1 LPTRQVWQQNSN
13 PLDSPPPPRFI
24 VRRRSLVCLL
34 ALAFPGVAL
43 AQQGDAEAIQALR
56 AESNAAISRHDVAG
70 IVALLDEE
78 FHVTA
83 GSGAM
88 IDGAEAMGVAFAQQF
103 ETYEDVLYV
112 RTPQRVEV
120 GTPPEAAAEVGEWV
134 GTWITPSGPLRT
146 GGHYSAYWRKRGD
159 SWVIRSELF
168 VTLYCEGSGCS

>member
-1 LPTRQVWQQNSN
+1 VTSWFVIGPVRQQNSES
-13 PLDSPPPPRFI
+13 LESPPPPRFI
-24 VRRRSLVCLL
+24 VRRRFLVCLL
-34 ALAFPGVAL
+34 TLALPGVAL
-43 AQQGDAEAIQALR
+43 AQQGDAEVIRALR

-88 IDGAEAMGVAFAQQF
+88 IDGAEAMGVAFAQ
-103 ETYEDVLYV
+103 
-112 RTPQRVEV
+112 RVEV

-134 GTWITPSGPLRT
+134 GTWVTPSGPVRT